1 MADMVLV
8 AAPGYAF
15 AQDTTGEV
23 VSDVPAGATPGTHGY
38 LNSDPDMNAILVA
51 WGAGIRPGSH
61 TGVVPNIDVAATI
74 AHLLHVDLPESQ
86 GRPLQDLLEK

>member
-15 AQDTTGEV
+15 TANTTGEV
-23 VSDVPAGATPGTHGY
+23 VSDVPAGATPGNHGY
-38 LNSDPDMNAILVA
+38 LNSDPDMNEILVA

-61 TGVVPNIDVAATI
+61 TGVVPNVDVAATI
-74 AHLLHVDLPESQ
+74 AHLLHVDLLGAQ
-86 GRPLQDLLEK
+86 GHPLVDLLAK